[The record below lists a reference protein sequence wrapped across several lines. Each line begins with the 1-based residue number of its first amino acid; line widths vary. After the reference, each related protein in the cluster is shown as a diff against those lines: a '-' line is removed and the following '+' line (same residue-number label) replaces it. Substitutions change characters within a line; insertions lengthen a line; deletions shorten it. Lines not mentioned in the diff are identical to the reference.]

1 METDQGLLFNSILI
15 VLLLLANGFFV
26 ASEFALVSVR
36 RTRLSQLAKE
46 GNKDADMAINSVD
59 HMDKSIAATQLGIT
73 IASIGLG
80 WVGESTLVRFIDPI
94 FHFLPE
100 AARGVATHSLAVSI
114 SFALITLMHVV
125 IGELMPKSI
134 ALQYTEKT
142 ALVVA
147 RPMYIISKIFA
158 PFIFILNGV
167 GNFLL
172 SLLKIPPAHAGHLVH
187 SVEELDMIINE
198 SHKEGVLNDTEK
210 EILTNVFKFSDIQA
224 KQVMVP
230 RPDMTSIPID
240 ITTEELNKIILD
252 TQYTRYPVYS
262 EDVDHIAGILHVKD
276 IFPLM
281 VSGADINLKELL
293 REPILV
299 PETMTIDNLMLEFKN
314 KKAQMALVIDE
325 FGCVSGLVTLEDVLE
340 EIFGEVQDEF
350 DEEEADI
357 RQIYEDEYIA
367 NAMMRLDEFNEYFCL
382 DDKNAEVEDE
392 DIETIGGLVVKNLGH
407 IAKEGDCATI
417 DNFEFRVIE
426 VDNARIVKLKI
437 KKLEPENTED
447 KSVSEN

>member
-1 METDQGLLFNSILI
+1 METDQSLLFNSLLI
-15 VLLLLANGFFV
+15 IFLLFANGFFV

-46 GNKDADMAINSVD
+46 GNEDADIAINSID

-80 WVGESTLVRFIDPI
+80 WVGEATLVRFIEPV

-114 SFALITLMHVV
+114 AFALITLMHVI

-134 ALQYTEKT
+134 ALQFTEKT

-147 RPMYIISKIFA
+147 RPMYFVSKIFA
-158 PFIFILNGV
+158 PFIFILNGI

-230 RPDMTSIPID
+230 RPDMTCIPID
-240 ITTEELNKIILD
+240 IESSELNKIILD

-262 EDVDHIAGILHVKD
+262 EDLDHIAGILHIKD
-276 IFPLM
+276 VFPLVM
-281 VSGADINLKELL
+281 SGAEIKLNEIIRK
-293 REPILV
+293 PMLV
-299 PETMTIDNLMLEFKN
+299 PETMTIDNLMLEFKKN
-314 KKAQMALVIDE
+314 KSQMAFVIDE
-325 FGCVSGLVTLEDVLE
+325 FGCVSGPVTLEDILE

-357 RQIYEDEYIA
+357 RQIYENEYIA
-367 NAMMRLDEFNEYFCL
+367 NAMMRIDEFNEYFCL
-382 DDKNAEVEDE
+382 DDNNAEVEDE

-407 IAKEGDCATI
+407 IAKEGDTVEI
-417 DNFEFRVIE
+417 ENFEFRVIE

-437 KKLEPENTED
+437 RRLEPVDTED
-447 KSVSEN
+447 KDSAES